1 MIYDHV
7 ICLNIFLCVCNE
19 RDYHSPSVKY
29 CMVAAVKTMA
39 HIRLDPP
46 EPFNSAKPGEWSR
59 WKRRFDQFRV
69 ASGLDE
75 EGDGRQ
81 VCTLLYCLEEQA
93 EDVLTSACRIWS
105 EDRKEYQKVVATLD
119 KFSVCAEMLSSS
131 AQVQSPLTTRGR
143 VGGRIYHGTV
153 QSSRG
158 L

>member
-1 MIYDHV
+1 MIRLI
-7 ICLNIFLCVCNE
+7 ICLCVRKE

-29 CMVAAVKTMA
+29 CIVAAVKTMA

-59 WKRRFDQFRV
+59 WKRQFDQFRV

-81 VCTLLYCLEEQA
+81 VSTLLYCLGEHA
-93 EDVLTSACRIWS
+93 EDVLTSAGIWS

-143 VGGRIYHGTV
+143 VGERIYHGTV